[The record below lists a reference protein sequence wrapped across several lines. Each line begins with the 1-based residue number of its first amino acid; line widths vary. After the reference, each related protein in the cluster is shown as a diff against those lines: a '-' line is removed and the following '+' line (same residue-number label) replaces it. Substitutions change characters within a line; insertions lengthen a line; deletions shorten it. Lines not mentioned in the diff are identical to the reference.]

1 MDDPAAK
8 AKLMANSVIANAIAT
23 LPVGRKEKPPLL
35 FIAKINDSITNVI
48 AMTIRTIL
56 RRSCDPRDNSLLV
69 MIKRLESGSGES
81 RILFLETLSNGH
93 LLISRSASSSLAVIR
108 LISPHFLC
116 LKAIL
121 QVEL

>member
-93 LLISRSASSSLAVIR
+93 LLISRSANSSLGVIR
-108 LISPHFLC
+108 FISPHFLC